1 MHLLVRDIQL
11 HPVRDTEP
19 GRGDISRS
27 AWIPGSNTAALPSFQ
42 RTCDPSAGTDSSVNV
57 SGRKGTGRK
66 EKEAF
71 LSTYWMLGAFRDLIH
86 FIHRDSLAVAPAFRE
101 EVGEAEVTRSVLVR
115 GGFES
120 SPLSAGPPC
129 LSAVPFSRTAQ
140 AINAPAMSPAAPEG
154 LRVAAA
160 VLLWEEEG
168 VAKGKTQ
175 GKFEMGE
182 GAPCLS
188 RSEHQISLARS

>member
-71 LSTYWMLGAFRDLIH
+71 LSTYWMLGAFTETSFTLSIETAWQLLPPSERRWVRPRSRGLC
-86 FIHRDSLAVAPAFRE
+86 SSEEGLSPA
-101 EVGEAEVTRSVLVR
+101 RSVL
-115 GGFES
+115 
-120 SPLSAGPPC
+120 GPPVS
-129 LSAVPFSRTAQ
+129 LPSL
-140 AINAPAMSPAAPEG
+140 
-154 LRVAAA
+154 LRGQHR
-160 VLLWEEEG
+160 L
-168 VAKGKTQ
+168 
-175 GKFEMGE
+175 
-182 GAPCLS
+182 
-188 RSEHQISLARS
+188 